1 MILVKNFVAVV
12 ALASAARAFFPW
24 VPEYHCALD
33 DTCVSSKRS
42 VGTETSEPDL
52 TLKLVQRLPS
62 NDLPR
67 DVQIKRLAHR
77 LRRKYESR
85 RSPEIPVEVPERRG
99 LAARAGAFPTVT
111 AATPTQTNSAG
122 IDQDGT
128 DFSYF
133 TQVLVGSAN
142 TPMSLLLDTGA
153 GTSWVMGSTCTS
165 DPCKT
170 HATYT
175 TTNSKTVKDLGMTF
189 SINYG
194 SGNVSGTVVQ
204 DTFSIA
210 GLKITTSIGIAI
222 HTSDD
227 FSHFPIDGIL
237 GLSLA
242 TSSYPHFWE
251 SLVASKALK
260 ANMFGIS
267 LNRNADGPNNGVI
280 NFGAPDTSRY
290 TGNINYYPVA
300 PNSPGD
306 WALTIAN
313 VGTGTT
319 QAGVSGR
326 TAYIDTGT
334 SFIFGPP
341 ADVKKFHATL
351 KGASSPDGITYTV
364 PCTTTDSATIT
375 FGSETYT
382 ISPKDWVS
390 PAVNGVCTSNIYG
403 VGVVDDSSW
412 LVGDTFLK
420 NVYAV
425 FDYDKTRVGFAQRST
440 STSTTS
446 ALATSTGSLSSTIK
460 PQSTLSAT
468 SATAL
473 VTGSTSLG
481 AQSNTAT
488 TGSSTATVNGAANN
502 LSISTATKS
511 SGSTSTGIPGFVNGH
526 ETSTTPNPAAQTASG
541 SATPAPTKS
550 LATKFNNSFLTA
562 LAPSLLLVLLLS

>member
-1 MILVKNFVAVV
+1 AVV
-12 ALASAARAFFPW
+12 ALASTAQAFFPW

-42 VGTETSEPDL
+42 VGAELSEPDL

-67 DVQIKRLAHR
+67 DAQIERLAHR

-85 RSPEIPVEVPERRG
+85 RSPENPVEVPERRG

-165 DPCKT
+165 DPCKSHT
-170 HATYT
+170 TYT
-175 TTNSKTVKDLGMTF
+175 STGSKTVKDLGMTF

-204 DTFSIA
+204 DTISIA
-210 GLKITTSIGIAI
+210 GLKITTSIGIAS

-313 VGTGTT
+313 IGTGTT

-390 PAVNGVCTSNIYG
+390 PAVNGVCTSNVYG
-403 VGVVDDSSW
+403 IGVVDDSSW

-425 FDYDKTRVGFAQRST
+425 FDYDKTRAGFAQRST
-440 STSTTS
+440 TTSTTS
-446 ALATSTGSLSSTIK
+446 ALASSTGSLSSTI
-460 PQSTLSAT
+460 
-468 SATAL
+468 
-473 VTGSTSLG
+473 
-481 AQSNTAT
+481 
-488 TGSSTATVNGAANN
+488 
-502 LSISTATKS
+502 
-511 SGSTSTGIPGFVNGH
+511 
-526 ETSTTPNPAAQTASG
+526 
-541 SATPAPTKS
+541 
-550 LATKFNNSFLTA
+550 
-562 LAPSLLLVLLLS
+562 